1 MSGYRKAALTLAGLA
16 PRDRAW
22 MLERLGE
29 AERGKLAPLLKELDG
44 LGFEADMLEAAL
56 TPGAP
61 AQAAAPAAPSR
72 PAEPAAA
79 ARPLDAA
86 TAQAIHELLA
96 GEPDWL
102 VAALLRSRA
111 CPWREAFLRLAGA
124 ERRQRL
130 QQALPSGVEP
140 RTKAAQ
146 ALVASLET
154 RLAERLEAA
163 EETPAEAPASEP
175 AARWR
180 PLVGRWRERFLNGGL
195 PWRR

>member
-1 MSGYRKAALTLAGLA
+1 MSGFRKAALTLAGLA
-16 PRDRAW
+16 PQDRAW

-56 TPGAP
+56 SPRAP
-61 AQAAAPAAPSR
+61 AQGAAPAAPSR
-72 PAEPAAA
+72 PVDPAPA

-86 TAQAIHELLA
+86 TAQAIHDLLA
-96 GEPDWL
+96 DEPDWL

-111 CPWREAFLRLAGA
+111 CPWREAFLRLAGT

-130 QQALPSGVEP
+130 QQALPSGVEL
-140 RTKAAQ
+140 RAKAAQ
-146 ALVASLET
+146 ALVAALET

-163 EETPAEAPASEP
+163 EETPADLAAAAP

-180 PLVGRWRERFLNGGL
+180 PLAARWRERFLNGGL

>member
-16 PRDRAW
+16 PKDRAW

-29 AERGKLAPLLKELDG
+29 AERGKLAPLLSELDG

-56 TPGAP
+56 SSPGGP
-61 AQAAAPAAPSR
+61 ALAAASAAPSR
-72 PAEPAAA
+72 PAEPAPA

-86 TAQAIHELLA
+86 TAQAIHDLLA
-96 GEPDWL
+96 EEPDWL

-111 CPWREAFLRLAGA
+111 CPWREAFLRLAGP

-140 RTKAAQ
+140 RAKTAQ
-146 ALVASLET
+146 ALVAALET

-163 EETPAEAPASEP
+163 QETPAEPAAPAP
-175 AARWR
+175 AIPWR
-180 PLVGRWRERFLNGGL
+180 KRFLSGGL